1 VSAEYHKKKR
11 RLRLPL
17 FGGKKSATQPAAE
30 AQSGSAQQPGGE
42 QGQPTGG
49 ARPAARGRGLFG
61 GLFGSKP
68 KRAAAPE
75 YRTRVISIEVI
86 PGRVLEEYE
95 VGAARVVIADDGR
108 RFLYLVQEPPLSARD
123 QEVYGLIMEALYYA
137 LRPTDSKDVAAAL
150 DSFAWAAAEDLG
162 VAEDLKASWPRIR
175 YYLHRDALGYGVI
188 DVPMR
193 DPLLEEVSC
202 TGPGRPVGVIHRS
215 HPEAGWMDTNIQFN
229 DDEELS
235 RFVQRLVQRAG
246 RSVTIA
252 RPMADSMTPEGHRV
266 AVTLRNEISLPGSTF
281 TIRKFTEEPIT
292 ITNLLAWNTLSPLMA
307 AYLWILLEYRGFVFV
322 VGATGA
328 GKTTTMNALLGM
340 LDPRAKIATIEETP
354 ELRIPQEHWER
365 LMARLSY
372 GGGAFDVDLFQLT
385 KLSLR
390 LRPDYVVV
398 GEARG
403 EEIQAL
409 FQAAATG
416 HGALS
421 SFHSDS
427 ARGALVRMAAP
438 PLNVGIA
445 AQMLIWAFAVM
456 NRVRLPGGSVARR
469 MIEVEEVQPTEAG
482 ISLRRMFSW
491 DSTRDA
497 FTPEDPHDVVAI
509 SARLETV
516 GRLAGWDA
524 LQLER
529 ELASRASFLSALVKR
544 KVFRFADLSEEFTR
558 WYRWRYLNGPPPE
571 GVEVEAKG

>member
-1 VSAEYHKKKR
+1 M
-11 RLRLPL
+11 P
-17 FGGKKSATQPAAE
+17 FGGGKKAAPNPAAE

-42 QGQPTGG
+42 QGQPAPTGG
-49 ARPAARGRGLFG
+49 ARPAAQKRAGPLG

-68 KRAAAPE
+68 KRTAAPE
-75 YRTRVISIEVI
+75 YKTQVISAEVI

-95 VGAARVVIADDGR
+95 VGAARVVVADDGR

-123 QEVYGLIMEALYYA
+123 QEVYGLLMEALYYS
-137 LRPTDSKDVAAAL
+137 LRPSDSRDVAAAL

-162 VAEDLKASWPRIR
+162 VAEELKASWPRIR

-193 DPLLEEVSC
+193 DQLLEEVSC

-215 HPEAGWMDTNIQFN
+215 HPEAGWMDTNIQFR

-292 ITNLLAWNTLSPLMA
+292 ITNMLAWGTLSPLMA
-307 AYLWILLEYRGFVFV
+307 AYLWVLLEYRGFVFV

-328 GKTTTMNALLGM
+328 GKTTTMNAILGM

-372 GGGAFDVDLFQLT
+372 GGGAFDVDIFQLT

-416 HGALS
+416 HGAFS

-438 PLNVGIA
+438 PLNVGVA
-445 AQMLIWAFAVM
+445 AQMLVWAFAVM

-469 MIEVEEVQPTEAG
+469 MIEVEEVQPTETG
-482 ISLRRMFSW
+482 IAVKRMFTW
-491 DSTRDA
+491 DSMRDA
-497 FTPEDPHDVVAI
+497 FTPTDPGDVVPI
-509 SARLETV
+509 SARLGTV
-516 GRLAGWDA
+516 GRLAGWDS

-529 ELASRASFLSALVKR
+529 ELASRASFLSTLVKR

-571 GVEVEAKG
+571 GVEAEERGVEAGG